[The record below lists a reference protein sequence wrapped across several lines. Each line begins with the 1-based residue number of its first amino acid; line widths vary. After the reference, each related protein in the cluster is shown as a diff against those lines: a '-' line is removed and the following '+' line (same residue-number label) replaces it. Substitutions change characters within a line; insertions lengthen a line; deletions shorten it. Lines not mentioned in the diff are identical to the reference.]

1 MFIGKNNNNFTASV
15 KRSTALRLY
24 GSTAGFSALE
34 MLLAL
39 GLIVLLLGA
48 AALVGFR
55 DQPAKNRNTERRN
68 EVNSIKDALTQWSL
82 DTGTYM
88 PAGTPAS
95 AMCIG
100 TKTTLPACFDLTFL
114 TPQYLNT
121 IPEDPKNANGQAD
134 TGYTIYKD
142 AAMKEIVIGAPM
154 AELDQTIEA
163 RRK

>member
-1 MFIGKNNNNFTASV
+1 MLKVNSQKLIVNKS
-15 KRSTALRLY
+15 
-24 GSTAGFSALE
+24 GFSALE

-48 AALVGFR
+48 AVLVGFR

-68 EVNSIKDALTQWSL
+68 EVNAIKDALTQWSL
-82 DTGTYM
+82 NSGTYM
-88 PAGTPAS
+88 PTGIPAT
-95 AMCIG
+95 ATCIG
-100 TKTTLPACFDLTFL
+100 TQTTPTACYNLVSL
-114 TPQYLNT
+114 LVPQYLNK
-121 IPEDPKNANGQAD
+121 IPEDPKNTNGQAD

-142 AAMKEIVIGAPM
+142 TATGEIVIGVSSSM

>member
-1 MFIGKNNNNFTASV
+1 MCLPKQNDSMLKVSSQKLIVNKS
-15 KRSTALRLY
+15 
-24 GSTAGFSALE
+24 GFSALE

-48 AALVGFR
+48 AVLVGFR

-68 EVNSIKDALTQWSL
+68 EVNAIKDALTQWSL

-88 PAGTPAS
+88 PTEIPVDATNLK
-95 AMCIG
+95 CIG
-100 TKTTLPACFDLTFL
+100 TGGTCFNLSFL
-114 TPQYLNT
+114 IPQYLAL
-121 IPEDPKNANGQAD
+121 IPEDPKNTNGQAD

-142 AAMKEIVIGAPM
+142 AVTKEIVIGAPM
-154 AELDQTIEA
+154 AELGETIEV

>member
-1 MFIGKNNNNFTASV
+1 MFIGKNNNNF
-15 KRSTALRLY
+15 TALRLY

-34 MLLAL
+34 MLLVL

-55 DQPAKNRNTERRN
+55 DQPAKNRNTERLQ

-88 PAGTPAS
+88 PTEIPVDATNLK
-95 AMCIG
+95 CIG
-100 TKTTLPACFDLTFL
+100 TGGTCFNLSFL
-114 TPQYLNT
+114 IPQYLAL
-121 IPEDPKNANGQAD
+121 IPEDPKNTNGQAD

-142 AAMKEIVIGAPM
+142 AVTKEIVIGAPM
-154 AELDQTIEA
+154 AELGEAIEA

>member
-1 MFIGKNNNNFTASV
+1 MASV

-48 AALVGFR
+48 AVLVGFR

-68 EVNSIKDALTQWSL
+68 EVNAIKDALTQWSL

-88 PAGTPAS
+88 PTEIPVDATNLK
-95 AMCIG
+95 CIG
-100 TKTTLPACFDLTFL
+100 TGGTCFNLSFL
-114 TPQYLNT
+114 IPQYLAI
-121 IPEDPKNANGQAD
+121 IPEDPKNTNGQAN

-142 AAMKEIVIGAPM
+142 AATKEIVIGAPM

>member
-1 MFIGKNNNNFTASV
+1 MASV

-48 AALVGFR
+48 AVLVGFR
-55 DQPAKNRNTERRN
+55 DQPAKNRNTERLQ
-68 EVNSIKDALTQWSL
+68 EVNAIKDALTQWSL
-82 DTGTYM
+82 DTGTY
-88 PAGTPAS
+88 TPAS
-95 AMCIG
+95 VPDGEAAKQCIG
-100 TKTTLPACFDLTFL
+100 TGGTCFDLSFL
-114 TPQYLNT
+114 IPQYLAI
-121 IPEDPKNANGQAD
+121 IPEDPKNTNGQEN

-142 AAMKEIVIGAPM
+142 TATKEIVIGAPM
-154 AELDQTIEA
+154 AELDQIIEA